1 MSIENNSSRVPY
13 PWYLETNKGSLPH
26 DSPEVRSFRDQS
38 LIPEDIAV
46 SGLTV
51 RLVIKNRNRDP
62 LQDVRVFEIFSNL
75 VDSLHL
81 DPTQKESVRSVV
93 RELEQ
98 NADQYGN
105 LTEASL
111 TQLDSLPG
119 MLGVVVSNVVPPE
132 KVDKV
137 RLDDDL
143 FKPAIDESTGDD
155 DLDKLIAR
163 IKTSGRGL
171 KLVAALAD
179 GRQGR
184 FEYHDRNT
192 DVPTKMA
199 SYAILYLPLPVTNG
213 DTTLAA

>member
-1 MSIENNSSRVPY
+1 MSIENNSSRPASY

-26 DSPEVRSFRDQS
+26 DSPEVRSFREQS
-38 LIPEDIAV
+38 LIPEDVAV
-46 SGLTV
+46 SGLTI
-51 RLVIKNRNRDP
+51 RLVIKNRERDP
-62 LQDVRVFEIFSNL
+62 LQDVRIFEIFSNL
-75 VDSLHL
+75 IEALRL
-81 DPTQKESVRSVV
+81 DPTQKESVKSVV
-93 RELEQ
+93 RELEE

-111 TQLDSLPG
+111 TRLDDLPG

-143 FKPAIDESTGDD
+143 FESTGDNE
-155 DLDKLIAR
+155 LDQLIAKL
-163 IKTSGRGL
+163 KTSGRGL

-184 FEYHDRNT
+184 FEYHDRSADIT
-192 DVPTKMA
+192 TKMA
-199 SYAILYLPLPVTNG
+199 AYAILYLPLPVAND

>member
-1 MSIENNSSRVPY
+1 MSIENNSSRPSPN

-26 DSPEVRSFRDQS
+26 DSPEVRSFREQS
-38 LIPEDIAV
+38 LIPEDVAV
-46 SGLTV
+46 SGLTI
-51 RLVIKNRNRDP
+51 RLVIKNRERDP
-62 LQDVRVFEIFSNL
+62 LQDVRIFEIFSNL
-75 VDSLHL
+75 VDVLRL

-111 TQLDSLPG
+111 THLDDLPG

-143 FKPAIDESTGDD
+143 FESTGDNE
-155 DLDKLIAR
+155 LDQLIAKL
-163 IKTSGRGL
+163 KTSGRGL

-184 FEYHDRNT
+184 FEYHDRSA
-192 DVPTKMA
+192 DIPTKMA
-199 SYAILYLPLPVTNG
+199 AYAILYLPLPVAN
-213 DTTLAA
+213 DDATLAA

>member
-1 MSIENNSSRVPY
+1 
-13 PWYLETNKGSLPH
+13 
-26 DSPEVRSFRDQS
+26 
-38 LIPEDIAV
+38 
-46 SGLTV
+46 
-51 RLVIKNRNRDP
+51 
-62 LQDVRVFEIFSNL
+62 
-75 VDSLHL
+75 
-81 DPTQKESVRSVV
+81 
-93 RELEQ
+93 
-98 NADQYGN
+98 
-105 LTEASL
+105 
-111 TQLDSLPG
+111 

-132 KVDKV
+132 KVDKA

-143 FKPAIDESTGDD
+143 FKPAVDELTGDD

-192 DVPTKMA
+192 DIPKKMA

-213 DTTLAA
+213 DTSLAA